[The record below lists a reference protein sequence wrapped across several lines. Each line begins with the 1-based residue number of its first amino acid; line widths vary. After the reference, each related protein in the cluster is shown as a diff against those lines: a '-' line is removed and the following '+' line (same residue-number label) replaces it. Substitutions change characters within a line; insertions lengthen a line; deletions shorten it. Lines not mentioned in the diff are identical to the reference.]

1 MFSCTSNA
9 WSPRIV
15 PGRAGHRPEG
25 LDGPRALD
33 HHGDE
38 RPGGDEIDQRSVER
52 LANMLGV
59 VRLSGTAPQGTQF
72 QRHDPQALP
81 LESRYHIADQT
92 SAHSVGLDQ
101 DQATFRQR
109 TTLLTDSDQPPT
121 RRHGSS
127 EEGPRESEPT
137 GARGAGLATARRG
150 WQA

>member
-1 MFSCTSNA
+1 
-9 WSPRIV
+9 
-15 PGRAGHRPEG
+15 
-25 LDGPRALD
+25 
-33 HHGDE
+33 
-38 RPGGDEIDQRSVER
+38 
-52 LANMLGV
+52 MLGV

-101 DQATFRQR
+101 DQATFRQQ

-121 RRHGSS
+121 RRNGSS

-137 GARGAGLATARRG
+137 GARGAGLATARRAG
-150 WQA
+150 RRTAGARGRSTGAGSRTARARSRSTRTGSRSTGTRSRSTGTGSR